1 MSATKM
7 TAYAEDAI
15 NLKIVTALAAAI
27 EEASANDKS
36 KSKKRNSSSSSSS
49 TLVLPELTPG
59 KLNFL
64 YCKMIASPPALFQAS
79 RLIDFHFTHVM
90 VLQFQHVHH
99 TDLISRLSLI
109 H

>member
-49 TLVLPELTPG
+49 NSKLVLPELTPG

-64 YCKMIASPPALFQAS
+64 YCKMMASPHALLGQ
-79 RLIDFHFTHVM
+79 RVD
-90 VLQFQHVHH
+90 
-99 TDLISRLSLI
+99 
-109 H
+109 

>member
-36 KSKKRNSSSSSSS
+36 KSKKRNSSSSNSK
-49 TLVLPELTPG
+49 LVLPELTPG

>member
-1 MSATKM
+1 M

-36 KSKKRNSSSSSSS
+36 KSKKRNSSSSS

-64 YCKMIASPPALFQAS
+64 YCNMIASLHALFRPS
-79 RLIDFHFTHVM
+79 GWLTFILHMLWFYSFSMSIILT
-90 VLQFQHVHH
+90 
-99 TDLISRLSLI
+99 S
-109 H
+109 